1 MYKLKILILVLF
13 VGIFYIG
20 FSNNIN
26 QQISSS
32 NKYFNEKQYEK
43 AANILTELLDQKIY
57 NSTVYYNLGNCFYQ
71 LKEYPKAILF
81 YEKANKLDRNNSNIQ
96 HNLKL
101 ANNKALTKIETSKQF
116 FLVQWLNAFI
126 YQYNLKTWSII
137 FLITLWSFAIF
148 SIFFFR
154 TKKTSYLFFTFG
166 SFVIALM
173 LFFICYK
180 NYIYQTKQTHAIV
193 MQSGDTYPSPN
204 KHKKYKNGL
213 EEGSKIK
220 LLDNDGGF
228 YKVQTSN
235 DNVVWILKSQVAEF

>member
-1 MYKLKILILVLF
+1 MNRLKILIFVLF
-13 VGIFYIG
+13 VGIFYFG

-26 QQISSS
+26 QQINLS
-32 NKYFNEKQYEK
+32 NKYFKEKQYEK
-43 AANILTELLDQKIY
+43 AANILTGLLDQKIY

-116 FLVQWLNAFI
+116 FLIQWLNAFI
-126 YQYNLKTWSII
+126 YQYNLKTWSIVL
-137 FLITLWSFAIF
+137 LIVIWSFAIF
-148 SIFFFR
+148 SILFFR
-154 TKKTSYLFFTFG
+154 TKRTSFIFFAFG

>member
-1 MYKLKILILVLF
+1 
-13 VGIFYIG
+13 
-20 FSNNIN
+20 
-26 QQISSS
+26 
-32 NKYFNEKQYEK
+32 
-43 AANILTELLDQKIY
+43 
-57 NSTVYYNLGNCFYQ
+57 
-71 LKEYPKAILF
+71 
-81 YEKANKLDRNNSNIQ
+81 
-96 HNLKL
+96 
-101 ANNKALTKIETSKQF
+101 
-116 FLVQWLNAFI
+116 
-126 YQYNLKTWSII
+126 
-137 FLITLWSFAIF
+137 
-148 SIFFFR
+148 
-154 TKKTSYLFFTFG
+154 